1 MNRWRTNSAEII
13 RAFLYAAVTA
23 MLIVAIAYLLG
34 REGSIARDR
43 AYFEI
48 HDHRI
53 AAACANAEMIE
64 GINRLLDA
72 AGAEMIE
79 AVDVS
84 ELDCED
90 LADLDLVEATPD
102 DR

>member
-53 AAACANAEMIE
+53 GAACANAMII
-64 GINRLLDA
+64 GSLNVLLEDT
-72 AGAEMIE
+72 GATPMPTP
-79 AVDVS
+79 DVG
-84 ELDCED
+84 ELDCANVNID
-90 LADLDLVEATPD
+90 LEVDPDAD
-102 DR
+102 R